1 MLYGTVL
8 GIHAYAMCAALLL
21 FVANELLLIPARRGL
36 RGPARLAFF
45 ASRFAGLLVGAGV
58 LAGIVL
64 VFLGGWSL
72 LTPWL
77 VVSLAL
83 VAALMAVEHKLVRP
97 WATQAQTALRGAISG
112 KEIKAFAGDKRA
124 LFGRL
129 TMIMLFALIVALM
142 TAKPELNPF
151 A

>member
-21 FVANELLLIPARRGL
+21 FVANELLLVPARRGQ

-45 ASRFAGLLVGAGV
+45 ASRFAGLLVVAGV

-64 VFLGGWSL
+64 VFLGDWSL

-83 VAALMAVEHKLVRP
+83 IAVLIAVEHKLVRP
-97 WATQAQTALRGAISG
+97 WAAQAQTALRGAISG
-112 KEIKAFAGDKRA
+112 EEIKAFAGDKRA
-124 LFGRL
+124 LAGRIA
-129 TMIMLFALIVALM
+129 MITIFALIVALM
-142 TAKPELNPF
+142 TVKPELNPF

>member
-1 MLYGTVL
+1 M
-8 GIHAYAMCAALLL
+8 
-21 FVANELLLIPARRGL
+21 
-36 RGPARLAFF
+36 AFF

-83 VAALMAVEHKLVRP
+83 VAALMTVEHRLVRP

-124 LFGRL
+124 LIGRL

-142 TAKPELNPF
+142 TAKPQLNLF